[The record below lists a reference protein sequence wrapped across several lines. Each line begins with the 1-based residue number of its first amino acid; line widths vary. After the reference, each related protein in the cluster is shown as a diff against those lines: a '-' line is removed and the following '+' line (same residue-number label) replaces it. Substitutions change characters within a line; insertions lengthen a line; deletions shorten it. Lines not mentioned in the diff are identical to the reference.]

1 MRQCGST
8 TIGKQ
13 MESFITIVNLGMGG
27 IAYYSQ
33 MINNKATG
41 IFFDG

>member
-8 TIGKQ
+8 AFGKQ
-13 MESFITIVNLGMGG
+13 MESFKTIVNLG
-27 IAYYSQ
+27 IANYSQ

-41 IFFDG
+41 TFFDG